1 MSRSQLD
8 LLEIAR
14 QEAAGNAFAH
24 LSRLSMFR
32 PTNLRPSGFEDA
44 VIWCGG
50 NHDDSVNP
58 ITHSLTDKFALIGTI
73 EVMDLLGLPFYAVPM
88 MAQYRH
94 DMKLA
99 PLAWFGN
106 MPGTLV
112 KWSTAGDAM
121 VNDGNGGKVVVAGKS
136 GNAQLRT
143 AAGVF
148 CNVRPYGGI
157 TSVRCMPCLPYSQ
170 DKKKFDVNPT
180 TGIVHSEMNSPGP
193 QMAYACRHFLR
204 LVHETGQM
212 GRVALKPTQA
222 QEDGIIAGLLYW
234 LLEGTKFNIKKKY
247 EVDPYQEQ
255 KPQIDKIIALLP
267 TDFRAGMQ
275 EWGGEISMH
284 IADTNYGLLLHDTID
299 QKPTIVLATDLDGD
313 RLTDLMADCP
323 AALRKMCAKVLAHLA
338 VDYEVN
344 QLWKDMGFTSTDGR
358 DMTSVMHRMT
368 GDPIYE
374 QTLGSADA
382 MLNRLLAGNEGNPYN
397 PRIHFVLIR
406 DAYIAANPT
415 NSKLHRWLDE
425 QLAIFDRVYASKPG
439 FVQGYQAL
447 CEAMTPWSAN

>member
-1 MSRSQLD
+1 MSRKLD

-14 QEAAGNAFAH
+14 QEAAGKAFEA
-24 LSRLSMFR
+24 LQALPMFI
-32 PTNLRPSGFEDA
+32 PTTINRTGHADA
-44 VIWCGG
+44 VVWSGG
-50 NHDDSVNP
+50 HFDGAVNS
-58 ITHSLTDKFALIGTI
+58 ITHALTDKFALIGTL
-73 EVMDLLGLPFYAVPM
+73 EAMSVLGLPFHAIPM

-94 DMKLA
+94 DMKLK
-99 PLAWFGN
+99 PLLWFGN

-121 VNDGNGGKVVVAGKS
+121 VNDGQGGKVVVAGKS

-143 AAGVF
+143 AAGVY

-170 DKKKFDVNPT
+170 DKKAFRVDPSN
-180 TGIVHSEMNSPGP
+180 GIVHSEMNSPGP

-204 LVHETGQM
+204 LVHETGQI

-234 LLEGTKFNIKKKY
+234 MLEGTKFSVKKKY

-255 KPQIDKIIALLP
+255 KPEIDKIIALLP
-267 TDFRAGMQ
+267 GDFRVGMH
-275 EWGGEISMH
+275 EWSGEIFMH
-284 IADTNYGLLLHDTID
+284 IADTNYGILLRDSIA

-323 AALRKMCAKVLAHLA
+323 AALRDMCAKVLGHVQVTYD
-338 VDYEVN
+338 VD
-344 QLWKDMGFTSTDGR
+344 QLWRDMGYTSTNGR
-358 DMTSVMHRMT
+358 DMTSVMHRMQ
-368 GDPIYE
+368 GDPIFE

-382 MLNRLLAGNEGNPYN
+382 MLNRLLAGNEGNPYD

-406 DAYIAANPT
+406 DAYVAANPDNT
-415 NSKLHRWLDE
+415 HLHQWLDR
-425 QLAIFDRVYASKPG
+425 QLEIFDSVYANKPG
-439 FVQGYQAL
+439 FIAGYEAL
-447 CEAMTPWSAN
+447 LNAIQPWGAQ